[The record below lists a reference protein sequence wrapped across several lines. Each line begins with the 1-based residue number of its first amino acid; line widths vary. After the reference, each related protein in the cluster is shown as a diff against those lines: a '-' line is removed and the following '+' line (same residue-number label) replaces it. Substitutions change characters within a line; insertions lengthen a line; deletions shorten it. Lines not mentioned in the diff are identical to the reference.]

1 MNRALII
8 VVIFILDMNTSYAQS
23 DDTNA
28 VGLGGDNFVED
39 TATLVGP
46 SAKYFLEKAHAV
58 QGEVMFESDLT
69 TITALYEYH
78 GNISIATGL
87 KWFAGVGPSFLVY
100 GDGYGTEI
108 AIRPIAGLDY
118 KINGIPLAL
127 SLDWRP
133 FLGFGSFLGNYAGAF
148 GVGIRYVIK

>member
-1 MNRALII
+1 MNRALIV
-8 VVIFILDMNTSYAQS
+8 VVIFILNMNTSYAQS
-23 DDTNA
+23 DYTIA
-28 VGLGGDNFVED
+28 VGLGFD
-39 TATLVGP
+39 TFEEVTLVGP

-58 QGEVMFESDLT
+58 QGEVMFESGLT
-69 TITALYEYH
+69 IITALYEYH
-78 GNISIATGL
+78 GNISSATGL

-118 KINGIPLAL
+118 KINRIPLAL